1 MTGVQTCALPISDA
15 FEGSSSRSDGIQEDV
30 SDSCQLEA
38 GVSEAACS
46 KLILVGDGRLPL
58 NGSPSQ

>member
-1 MTGVQTCALPISDA
+1 MHESAGADT

-30 SDSCQLEA
+30 SESCQLEA
-38 GVSEAACS
+38 DVTEAVCS
-46 KLILVGDGRLPL
+46 DPILVGEGRLPL